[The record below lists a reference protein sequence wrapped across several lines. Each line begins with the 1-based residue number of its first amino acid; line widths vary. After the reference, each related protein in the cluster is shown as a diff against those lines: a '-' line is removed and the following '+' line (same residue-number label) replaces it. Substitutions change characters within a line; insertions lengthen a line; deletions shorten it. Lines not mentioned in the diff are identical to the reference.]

1 MSLNDILT
9 NDLKQAMKDHDKV
22 KLTVVRTLKSNLTNE
37 KVSLGRDL
45 TEDDENTV
53 VNREIK
59 QHKDSIKEFTEGNR
73 DDLVKEEQT
82 QLDVLMNYA
91 PKQLS
96 EPEIKSIIDETI
108 SSLGASSM
116 SDFGKV
122 MGASMPKFKGK
133 ADGEIVKTL
142 VKKALS

>member
-122 MGASMPKFKGK
+122 MGASMPKLKGK

>member
-22 KLTVVRTLKSNLTNE
+22 KLTVVRTLKSNITNE

-73 DDLVKEEQT
+73 DDLVEEEQT

-96 EPEIKSIIDETI
+96 EPEIKSIIDDTI

-122 MGASMPKFKGK
+122 MGASMPKLKGK